1 MATLCQPKSKRA
13 NFAGNAAFKSFV
25 NVHHPKY
32 AIRFSEMNLRRDG
45 AFINIPIYLV
55 PRFAACLD

>member
-1 MATLCQPKSKRA
+1 MIPIEIKAGRDKRA
-13 NFAGNAAFKSFV
+13 AAFKSFV